1 MSSFLP
7 VPANERNES
16 DKRTSID
23 ALFEDQDLPLPHPMF
38 LYDVIGNMGTPTL
51 TSYAG
56 GTASN
61 SDSIDLIP
69 TLDFE
74 FENSMRQSSSSSSS
88 DHEIVGID
96 QNGMQF
102 QWDDMA
108 SVFGA
113 VAAVGDEGDGQSL
126 MNDGELSQLVQCYLL
141 DPSDECTVL
150 VQSTKI
156 TQKSYG
162 VEKRFLC
169 PPTQVTL
176 IGTRW
181 HQDQFPAQAVILQPH
196 HVSSRRFLATT
207 SGSVHV
213 SKVVGEFLRVD
224 LLSTTSHLRDSFNL
238 LYRTR
243 VVRGLFPHVFVNE
256 SDARQMDMSVDVWC
270 AKNNLVSQ
278 EGDDC
283 DEGNDVYVG
292 KRKEQA
298 AMIESVGR
306 FVFGSQGIIEFQG
319 NGEPKDAK
327 GVVRVSG
334 IKSSLVRVVS
344 KPTKR
349 VSVAEQIYS
358 GSQVVLFNRLKAQK
372 ITTKYLASDHHG
384 TELSVTYPNWQ
395 SWYIW
400 NLNDENFDPS
410 KVPSESPLVRKNTQK
425 TGSTQKHDASKT
437 DLVWVK
443 GDARVGLFKDDSDFS
458 EAIIDA
464 HQVSNPTEE
473 NDSHLKFGDVVV
485 LQNAVTGLVTC
496 PLVLTHSDRLSDD
509 RSVDD
514 FQDVAKGM
522 PVGQLNRL
530 CLVLWEDEKQFLVLS
545 LGSVVE
551 TALVA
556 QDTGSSTSRNAAK
569 KRAFEKNV
577 MLGENSIW
585 TIVGIDQAEYS
596 FWKYPASQNLFND
609 DCFVSPVGQIPAI
622 FSFQQVSGCR
632 WLLSGQNFSQSLC
645 CFFGRFQAIKT
656 EVLCGECMMVEF
668 AVGMSCDWDEPE
680 DAQPVLLVDR
690 ADGVIFRSGFYHH
703 NETASPKPVFYVSKV
718 AFVAILHFKPRE
730 SQLTKAKS
738 VRSEDSVITLIE
750 MDAFDSPENDTESDI
765 QFKGSQNERGQYDA
779 FSSVEQSLTDLA
791 LVKGKPEHESS
802 RYTNMFSFQS
812 LYQSPKP
819 ITVVPQLQSP
829 TVNNRY
835 RWARHDGARKDRL
848 YGKVRDLGAAL
859 DLLKHNGS
867 SGNSVVGSSCGAS
880 IQGDV
885 SPMPT
890 ATCLP
895 LSPIAPKMRKRV
907 APKFNSAASLKSPV
921 KTNSV
926 SESSVALQSKP
937 APASGHTT
945 VLMEEQPVDDP
956 FVAAAYALM
965 FINNNGEVPPAL
977 SPALSTS
984 IPQNVDEPISPV
996 RMSLRKRR
1004 SGGAPTH
1011 STNKR
1016 RKTSS
1021 PRTDTSF
1028 LYSPPISEDGAF
1040 VISKHGPFSN
1050 LRTPTKGRDNERK
1063 DLIILPEIDDNDD
1076 FYAESEDE
1084 EQSVQFRRST
1094 PISTATTPKCQN
1106 FLKEQRELLHNY
1118 LNKAG
1123 VSQQMEVTS
1132 GEEEM
1137 EEESR
1142 L

>member
-1 MSSFLP
+1 
-7 VPANERNES
+7 
-16 DKRTSID
+16 
-23 ALFEDQDLPLPHPMF
+23 
-38 LYDVIGNMGTPTL
+38 
-51 TSYAG
+51 
-56 GTASN
+56 
-61 SDSIDLIP
+61 
-69 TLDFE
+69 
-74 FENSMRQSSSSSSS
+74 
-88 DHEIVGID
+88 
-96 QNGMQF
+96 
-102 QWDDMA
+102 
-108 SVFGA
+108 
-113 VAAVGDEGDGQSL
+113 
-126 MNDGELSQLVQCYLL
+126 MN
-141 DPSDECTVL
+141 
-150 VQSTKI
+150 
-156 TQKSYG
+156 
-162 VEKRFLC
+162 
-169 PPTQVTL
+169 
-176 IGTRW
+176 
-181 HQDQFPAQAVILQPH
+181 
-196 HVSSRRFLATT
+196 
-207 SGSVHV
+207 
-213 SKVVGEFLRVD
+213 
-224 LLSTTSHLRDSFNL
+224 
-238 LYRTR
+238 
-243 VVRGLFPHVFVNE
+243 
-256 SDARQMDMSVDVWC
+256 
-270 AKNNLVSQ
+270 
-278 EGDDC
+278 
-283 DEGNDVYVG
+283 
-292 KRKEQA
+292 
-298 AMIESVGR
+298 
-306 FVFGSQGIIEFQG
+306 
-319 NGEPKDAK
+319 
-327 GVVRVSG
+327 
-334 IKSSLVRVVS
+334 
-344 KPTKR
+344 
-349 VSVAEQIYS
+349 
-358 GSQVVLFNRLKAQK
+358 
-372 ITTKYLASDHHG
+372 
-384 TELSVTYPNWQ
+384 
-395 SWYIW
+395 
-400 NLNDENFDPS
+400 
-410 KVPSESPLVRKNTQK
+410 
-425 TGSTQKHDASKT
+425 SKT
-437 DLVWVK
+437 V
-443 GDARVGLFKDDSDFS
+443 
-458 EAIIDA
+458 
-464 HQVSNPTEE
+464 N
-473 NDSHLKFGDVVV
+473 
-485 LQNAVTGLVTC
+485 
-496 PLVLTHSDRLSDD
+496 
-509 RSVDD
+509 
-514 FQDVAKGM
+514 
-522 PVGQLNRL
+522 
-530 CLVLWEDEKQFLVLS
+530 
-545 LGSVVE
+545 
-551 TALVA
+551 
-556 QDTGSSTSRNAAK
+556 
-569 KRAFEKNV
+569 
-577 MLGENSIW
+577 
-585 TIVGIDQAEYS
+585 
-596 FWKYPASQNLFND
+596 
-609 DCFVSPVGQIPAI
+609 
-622 FSFQQVSGCR
+622 
-632 WLLSGQNFSQSLC
+632 
-645 CFFGRFQAIKT
+645 
-656 EVLCGECMMVEF
+656 
-668 AVGMSCDWDEPE
+668 
-680 DAQPVLLVDR
+680 
-690 ADGVIFRSGFYHH
+690 
-703 NETASPKPVFYVSKV
+703 
-718 AFVAILHFKPRE
+718 PRE

-937 APASGHTT
+937 TPASNHTT

-1040 VISKHGPFSN
+1040 VISKYGPFSN